1 MKLIHTADIHLDSPL
16 TQVNNRQKRRLELL
30 GALSNLSEY
39 ANNNGV
45 SAIIVAGDLFDDQ
58 FATNN
63 TIQGVADIVANS
75 NATWFVLRGNHGRGS
90 NDPYQ
95 KLQQACPQIKFFGN
109 NWQTYTMGDVN
120 ICGREL
126 GANDAEMWQ
135 QLQLPQSGYN

>member
-75 NATWFVLRGNHGRGS
+75 NATWFVLRGNHGQGA

-95 KLQQACPQIKFFGN
+95 KLQQA
-109 NWQTYTMGDVN
+109 
-120 ICGREL
+120 
-126 GANDAEMWQ
+126 
-135 QLQLPQSGYN
+135 